1 MSELLLLG
9 GQPKKRKVSDLIP
22 YNPRKLSE
30 DKSEKLRE
38 SLEKY
43 NLEIP
48 AINTN
53 DVIIAGHQ
61 RVVVLNGVAMN
72 LLMFKIEN

>member
-1 MSELLLLG
+1 MSELLLAPLEWSTE
-9 GQPKKRKVSDLIP
+9 KRKVSDLIP
-22 YNPRKLSE
+22 YEYNPRKLTE
-30 DKSEKLRE
+30 DKKQKLRE

-43 NLEIP
+43 NLAEIP

-61 RVVVLNGVAMN
+61 RVVVLMEIGRG
-72 LLMFKIEN
+72 